1 MALGFVNE
9 NGGDGSTIV
18 PILKYDTR
26 GGYIIKVDR
35 HQDEGG
41 TWVKDES
48 ELEYPVKVAM
58 DLENI
63 KVGWLGFVGG
73 APDFHLVN
81 IGEPMP
87 ARPSPDHNQGFQ
99 VKLCNKELGLRE
111 LSSGAKTMTVPFND
125 LHNAYEAQK
134 ADNAGKVPVIEFTGS
149 ERYKVNTPNGELTF
163 KKPVMVISG
172 WVDRPAT
179 LDGAAA
185 PQEPAPTVS
194 APAMEAV
201 ATSAAPVAGSDLF

>member
-9 NGGDGSTIV
+9 NGGDGSAIV

-81 IGEPMP
+81 LGEPMP

-99 VKLCNKELGLRE
+99 VKLCNGMLGLRE
-111 LSSGAKTMTVPFND
+111 LSSGAKTMTVPMND

-134 ADNAGKVPVIEFTGS
+134 ANNPGKVPVVLFTGS

-163 KKPVMVISG
+163 KKPLMVISG

-201 ATSAAPVAGSDLF
+201 ATSAAPPAGSDLF

>member
-1 MALGFVNE
+1 
-9 NGGDGSTIV
+9 
-18 PILKYDTR
+18 
-26 GGYIIKVDR
+26 
-35 HQDEGG
+35 
-41 TWVKDES
+41 VKDES

-125 LHNAYEAQK
+125 LHNAFEAQK

-194 APAMEAV
+194 APAMGAV
-201 ATSAAPVAGSDLF
+201 ATSAAPPAGSDLF